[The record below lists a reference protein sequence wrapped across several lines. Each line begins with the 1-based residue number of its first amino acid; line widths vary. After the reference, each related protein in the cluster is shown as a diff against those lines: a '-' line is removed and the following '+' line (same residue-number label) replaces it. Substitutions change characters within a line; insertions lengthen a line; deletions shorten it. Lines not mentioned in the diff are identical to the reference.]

1 MAICTPDGPMR
12 MVAVD
17 TSIYSVKAVLKSAY
31 SFTARA
37 YLHLQ
42 YRDATVIEVRMRPK
56 RAGDD
61 PETVVYDFLNDL
73 IDQRLRNLIAAETE
87 PARDLIMAH
96 ALSKT
101 CLLAPELETADPTT
115 DPLRVSL
122 PAKSR
127 LSQI

>member
-1 MAICTPDGPMR
+1 MR
-12 MVAVD
+12 LVTVD
-17 TSIYSVKAVLKSAY
+17 TSIYSLKAVLKSAY

-42 YRDATVIEVRMRPK
+42 YRDATVIEVRIRPK
-56 RAGDD
+56 RATED
-61 PETVVYDFLNDL
+61 PESVVFDFLNDL
-73 IDQRLRNLIAAETE
+73 IDQRLRDLIAAETE
-87 PARDLIMAH
+87 QTRDLILAH

-101 CLLAPELETADPTT
+101 CLLAPELETSDPRT

-127 LSQI
+127 

>member
-1 MAICTPDGPMR
+1 MAICTSDGPMR
-12 MVAVD
+12 LVTVD
-17 TSIYSVKAVLKSAY
+17 TSIYSLKAVLKSAY

-42 YRDATVIEVRMRPK
+42 YRDATVIEVRIRPK
-56 RAGDD
+56 RATED
-61 PETVVYDFLNDL
+61 PESVVFDFLNDL
-73 IDQRLRNLIAAETE
+73 IDQRLRDLIAAETE
-87 PARDLIMAH
+87 QTRDLILAH

-101 CLLAPELETADPTT
+101 CLLAPELETSDPRT

-127 LSQI
+127 

>member
-12 MVAVD
+12 LVTVD
-17 TSIYSVKAVLKSAY
+17 TSIYSLKAVLKSAY

-56 RAGDD
+56 RATDD
-61 PETVVYDFLNDL
+61 PESVVFDFLNDL
-73 IDQRLRNLIAAETE
+73 IDQRLRDLIASETE
-87 PARDLIMAH
+87 QARDLILAH

-101 CLLAPELETADPTT
+101 CLLAPELETTDPRT

-122 PAKSR
+122 PAKFR
-127 LSQI
+127 